1 MFCENC
7 GLQFL
12 PVQSVCTRCGVSST
26 RHWFQ
31 LMSLVTVGIA
41 ATCNSVMAFVVLPR
55 LEAAHLRR
63 FAVSH
68 EGFAIRAWLWTDL
81 TAAVYGWIPL
91 ALGLLAWD
99 YFVRQESSPVI
110 SERIKGWLVRG
121 LLILAWVP
129 GVAPLVPRWLR
140 PPAAL
145 AAATDKI
152 PRVPALAAVSG
163 LAWLLPWTMVGLA
176 AVLLCINA
184 QTRDSLLGHGR
195 VLSAVSVAILA
206 TVLMLTL
213 MAFPA

>member
-31 LMSLVTVGIA
+31 LMSLLTVGIA
-41 ATCNSVMAFVVLPR
+41 AACNSVMAFLVLPR
-55 LEAAHLRR
+55 LEAGHPHR
-63 FAVSH
+63 FTVSH
-68 EGFAIRAWLWTDL
+68 ESFAIRAWLWTDL
-81 TAAVYGWIPL
+81 KAAVYGWIPL

-99 YFVRQESSPVI
+99 YFVRQEGSPVI

-129 GVAPLVPRWLR
+129 GVAPLVPHWLR

>member
-55 LEAAHLRR
+55 LEAGHLRR

-145 AAATDKI
+145 AAATGKL
-152 PRVPALAAVSG
+152 PRVPGMAAISG
-163 LAWLLPWTMVGLA
+163 VTWLLPWTMVGLA

-195 VLSAVSVAILA
+195 VLSAVSLAVLAI
-206 TVLMLTL
+206 VLMLTL